1 MSVEHNV
8 AAAIRSI
15 KRGKLFV
22 SRFDK
27 DIPGDGEAS
36 SHTRAD
42 IKNVLNAI
50 DQLWADLDDFAFTIM
65 PYKRLHPF
73 NNLYSTK
80 NPDALVYKTMR
91 IQFFKTRKLSEKQ
104 YKWLVHIHVRCED
117 KVKNITS
124 HPNEIAAIN
133 RMID

>member
-36 SHTRAD
+36 SHTKAD
-42 IKNVLNAI
+42 IKNVLNEI
-50 DQLWADLDDFAFTIM
+50 DQLWADLDDFALTIM

-80 NPDALVYKTMR
+80 NPDALIYKTMR
-91 IQFFKTRKLSEKQ
+91 IQF
-104 YKWLVHIHVRCED
+104 
-117 KVKNITS
+117 
-124 HPNEIAAIN
+124 
-133 RMID
+133 